1 MVAKAINN
9 VQQINKNLTTAGI
22 EFLERKK
29 SNLKRKNKMAK
40 IQEEIVVIRLSKLVK
55 DNSDANQLTDTDFSQ
70 NVEALVQELV
80 GDSVVV
86 EVVKE

>member
-1 MVAKAINN
+1 M
-9 VQQINKNLTTAGI
+9 QL
-22 EFLERKK
+22 R
-29 SNLKRKNKMAK
+29 RNKMAK

-55 DNSDANQLTDTDFSQ
+55 DTDDTGQLTDSDFSQ

-80 GDSVVV
+80 GESVVV

>member
-1 MVAKAINN
+1 
-9 VQQINKNLTTAGI
+9 
-22 EFLERKK
+22 
-29 SNLKRKNKMAK
+29 MAK

-55 DNSDANQLTDTDFSQ
+55 DNTNADQITDSDFSQ

>member
-1 MVAKAINN
+1 M
-9 VQQINKNLTTAGI
+9 Q
-22 EFLERKK
+22 
-29 SNLKRKNKMAK
+29 LKENQMAK

-55 DNSDANQLTDTDFSQ
+55 DNDDVGQITDTDFAQ

>member
-1 MVAKAINN
+1 
-9 VQQINKNLTTAGI
+9 
-22 EFLERKK
+22 
-29 SNLKRKNKMAK
+29 MAK

-55 DNSDANQLTDTDFSQ
+55 DNSDASQLTDTDFAQ